1 LVVIMNPIGVGNI
14 IEHKEKLMMFSSM
27 PEH

>member
-1 LVVIMNPIGVGNI
+1 VVIMNPIGVGDI
-14 IEHKEKLMMFSSM
+14 IGLRENLMIFSSM